1 MPFRSET
8 PWYHF
13 AEVEHDALA
22 VGRRTSGRYMSRT
35 VLVLVAVGAAI
46 IAAAVGVAWR
56 GKKSDQAAMAAIP
69 TASATAAPASSKPQ
83 PATTSPTTRQA
94 ASAATAAP
102 AAAPGTTTASVAS
115 PATAA
120 APATPAAAAAS
131 PAPAAA
137 APSASTAAVMA
148 PSFDVARIGADGRA
162 VIAGRAAP
170 NSKVVLLDG
179 GKEIARGEADG
190 RGEWV
195 ILLQDP
201 PLSSGQHELRVVHHI
216 DGRAPVTSEQVVVAV
231 VPAPAPAASAATN
244 GATSPAPAPA
254 EVTRDQTMVLLVP
267 PSGAATLM
275 QSPAKGGVPRAQDLQ
290 VSTMDYD
297 QHGQTTITGQAT
309 PGATVRA
316 YVDDRVVAEGKA
328 GPDGRWK
335 LAPAEP
341 ISEGQHMLRL
351 DRLAQDGKPS
361 SRLELPFARLAVAA
375 VAGDRTRRLYVVR
388 GDNLWNIARAHYGE
402 GWRHTMIFDANK
414 DQIRNPHLIYPG
426 QVFSLPKAN

>member
-1 MPFRSET
+1 
-8 PWYHF
+8 
-13 AEVEHDALA
+13 
-22 VGRRTSGRYMSRT
+22 
-35 VLVLVAVGAAI
+35 
-46 IAAAVGVAWR
+46 
-56 GKKSDQAAMAAIP
+56 
-69 TASATAAPASSKPQ
+69 
-83 PATTSPTTRQA
+83 
-94 ASAATAAP
+94 
-102 AAAPGTTTASVAS
+102 
-115 PATAA
+115 
-120 APATPAAAAAS
+120 
-131 PAPAAA
+131 
-137 APSASTAAVMA
+137 MA

-201 PLSSGQHELRVVHHI
+201 PLASGQHELRVVHHI

-231 VPAPAPAASAATN
+231 VPE
-244 GATSPAPAPA
+244 PAPAPLA
-254 EVTRDQTMVLLVP
+254 AKNAAAPSSPATPEVSRDQTMVLLVP

-275 QSPAKGGVPRAQDLQ
+275 QSPAQQGVPRSRDLQ

-316 YVDDRVVAEGKA
+316 YIDDKVVAEGKA

-335 LAPAEP
+335 MAPAEP
-341 ISEGQHMLRL
+341 IREGQHMLRL
-351 DRLAQDGKPS
+351 DRLSQEGKPT

-375 VAGDRTRRLYVVR
+375 VAGDKTRRLFVVR

-402 GWRHTMIFDANK
+402 GWRHTMIFEANK

-426 QVFSLPKAN
+426 QVFSIPKVN